1 LQPRND
7 LTAKDAKAARSRNR
21 ILRGFEFLLCVL
33 GDLCGEQ
40 ELTMSQRTLESPDAL
55 KDLVGQEIAVTSWF
69 NVTQER
75 IQQFADATLDHQWI
89 HVDVDRARRE
99 SPFKAPI
106 AHGFLTLSLL
116 PHFMHE
122 ALQIR
127 QGVRLG
133 VNYGLNRVRFVS
145 PVPAGSNIRARIV
158 LQSLKDVQDGMEAV
172 FNATVELE
180 GGAKPACVAEWVARY
195 YR

>member
-1 LQPRND
+1 MP
-7 LTAKDAKAARSRNR
+7 KR
-21 ILRGFEFLLCVL
+21 I
-33 GDLCGEQ
+33 
-40 ELTMSQRTLESPDAL
+40 LESPGAL
-55 KDLVGQEIAVTSWF
+55 KALVGQELAVTDWF
-69 NVTQER
+69 TVTQER

-122 ALQIR
+122 AFAIKE
-127 QGVRLG
+127 GVRLG

-145 PVPAGSNIRARIV
+145 PVPAGSNIRARIA
-158 LQSLKDVQDGMEAV
+158 LQSLKEIPPNAV
-172 FNATVELE
+172 EVIFNATVELQGTE
-180 GGAKPACVAEWVARY
+180 KPCCVAEWIARY
-195 YR
+195 YV

>member
-1 LQPRND
+1 MP
-7 LTAKDAKAARSRNR
+7 KR
-21 ILRGFEFLLCVL
+21 IL
-33 GDLCGEQ
+33 D
-40 ELTMSQRTLESPDAL
+40 SPEAL
-55 KDLVGQEIAVTSWF
+55 KVLVGQEIAVTDWF

-89 HVDVDRARRE
+89 HVDVERARRE

-122 ALQIR
+122 ALEIK

-133 VNYGLNRVRFVS
+133 VNYGLNK
-145 PVPAGSNIRARIV
+145 AK
-158 LQSLKDVQDGMEAV
+158 SLVAWRSGWCDI
-172 FNATVELE
+172 TVD
-180 GGAKPACVAEWVARY
+180 PSHCSRSI
-195 YR
+195 

>member
-1 LQPRND
+1 MP
-7 LTAKDAKAARSRNR
+7 KR
-21 ILRGFEFLLCVL
+21 IL
-33 GDLCGEQ
+33 D
-40 ELTMSQRTLESPDAL
+40 SPDSL
-55 KDLVGQEIAVTSWF
+55 KDLIGQEIAVTGWF

-89 HVDVDRARRE
+89 HVDVERARRE

-122 ALQIR
+122 ALQIK

-145 PVPAGSNIRARIV
+145 PVRAGSNIRARIT
-158 LQSLKDVQDGMEAV
+158 LQSLKDVSPAGVEVV
-172 FNATVELE
+172 FNTTVEVE
-180 GGAKPACVAEWVARY
+180 GGEKPCCVAEWVARY
-195 YR
+195 YF

>member
-1 LQPRND
+1 MP
-7 LTAKDAKAARSRNR
+7 R
-21 ILRGFEFLLCVL
+21 IL
-33 GDLCGEQ
+33 D
-40 ELTMSQRTLESPDAL
+40 SPDSL
-55 KDLVGQEIAVTSWF
+55 KDLVGQEIAVTGWF

-89 HVDVDRARRE
+89 HIDVERARRE

-122 ALQIR
+122 ALQIK

-145 PVPAGSNIRARIV
+145 PVRAGSNIRARIT
-158 LQSLKDVQDGMEAV
+158 LQSQKEVSPNGVEVV
-172 FNATVELE
+172 FNATVEVE
-180 GGAKPACVAEWVARY
+180 GSEKPCCVAEWVARY

>member
-1 LQPRND
+1 M
-7 LTAKDAKAARSRNR
+7 AS
-21 ILRGFEFLLCVL
+21 
-33 GDLCGEQ
+33 
-40 ELTMSQRTLESPDAL
+40 RTLDSPDAL

-69 NVTQER
+69 KVTQEL

-89 HVDVDRARRE
+89 HVGVDRARRE
-99 SPFKAPI
+99 SPFKSPI

-116 PHFMHE
+116 PYFMHE
-122 ALQIR
+122 ALEIR

-133 VNYGLNRVRFVS
+133 VNYGLNRLRFVS

-158 LQSLKDVQDGMEAV
+158 LQTLKDVTDGMEAV

-180 GGAKPACVAEWVARY
+180 GATKPCCVAEWVVRY

>member
-1 LQPRND
+1 MP
-7 LTAKDAKAARSRNR
+7 KR
-21 ILRGFEFLLCVL
+21 IL
-33 GDLCGEQ
+33 D
-40 ELTMSQRTLESPDAL
+40 SPEAL
-55 KDLVGQEIAVTSWF
+55 KDLVGQEIAVTDWF

-89 HVDVDRARRE
+89 HVDVERARRE

-116 PHFMHE
+116 PHFMHQ
-122 ALQIR
+122 ALEIK
-127 QGVRLG
+127 QGIRLG

-145 PVPAGSNIRARIV
+145 PVRTGSNIRARIV
-158 LQSLKDVQDGMEAV
+158 LQSLKDVPNGMEAV
-172 FNATVELE
+172 FNATVEVE
-180 GGAKPACVAEWVARY
+180 GGEKPCCVAEWVVRY